1 MRTGFLRATRLGST
15 SRQRWARSSSRSMTE
30 SAGPGPRASG
40 PAWASGPGPRPGARA
55 PGARAGS
62 MYKAR
67 PGGCSAGTRIRGPWS
82 PVVSPYGL
90 PARGIGATY
99 VPAQRRSRP
108 RQRRGVRALAGPIPS
123 RRRED
128 NLAKHNLHPGG
139 WTLGNGGW
147 RLESVPWRLESGHQ
161 TGRPP
166 RFWPECWRLRRKF
179 EKIVLPSGTKCSK
192 ITKTWPDQK
201 TGSVNGIR

>member
-1 MRTGFLRATRLGST
+1 
-15 SRQRWARSSSRSMTE
+15 MTE

-128 NLAKHNLHPGG
+128 NLASTLEVGLWEMEVGGWNLYPGG
-139 WTLGNGGW
+139 WNLAT
-147 RLESVPWRLESGHQ
+147 RLV
-161 TGRPP
+161 GRQDFGPHAGAYG
-166 RFWPECWRLRRKF
+166 ENLK
-179 EKIVLPSGTKCSK
+179 KC
-192 ITKTWPDQK
+192 
-201 TGSVNGIR
+201 VA

>member
-1 MRTGFLRATRLGST
+1 
-15 SRQRWARSSSRSMTE
+15 
-30 SAGPGPRASG
+30 
-40 PAWASGPGPRPGARA
+40 
-55 PGARAGS
+55 
-62 MYKAR
+62 MYKPR

-82 PVVSPYGL
+82 PMVSPYGL

-139 WTLGNGGW
+139 WTGKW
-147 RLESVPWRLESGHQ
+147 RLEVGICTLEVGIW
-161 TGRPP
+161 PP
-166 RFWPECWRLRRKF
+166 DWSAA
-179 EKIVLPSGTKCSK
+179 KILARMLAPTAKMLKNCVA
-192 ITKTWPDQK
+192 
-201 TGSVNGIR
+201 